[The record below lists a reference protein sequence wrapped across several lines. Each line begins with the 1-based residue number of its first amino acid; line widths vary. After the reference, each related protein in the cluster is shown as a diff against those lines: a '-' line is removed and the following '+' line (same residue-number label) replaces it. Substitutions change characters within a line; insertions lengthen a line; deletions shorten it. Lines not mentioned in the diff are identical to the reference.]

1 MRKHVQGLP
10 LEHEGGTL
18 LPEDIQLEMESVVIG
33 RALLKDLERNEEP
46 LSDSSRIRHP
56 ISQSA
61 SSTVVDAPSEYVE
74 IDLPRV
80 PEVLNLDLHV
90 TEEKSAPPASAHPR
104 PLLPSR
110 VAIIGNYL
118 PRRCGIA
125 TFTTDLCDA
134 IHGEYGATELLA
146 LPVNDTPEGYSY
158 PARIRFE
165 LSQDELA
172 SYRQAADFLNF
183 SNIDLVCLQHEYGIF
198 GGSAGAHILE
208 LLRRLHMPVVTTLHT
223 VLREPD
229 PHQRAVMEEI
239 AALSDRL
246 IVMSRQSA
254 DILQE
259 VFHVPI
265 SKIDLIPHGIPDL
278 PFTDPHFYKDA
289 FGTEGKDV
297 LLTFGL
303 LSPNKGLENVIR
315 ALPAILARHSNV
327 VYMISGVTHP
337 HVLRHEGEKYRDS
350 LQTLARELGVEDNVI
365 FRNRFVSPQELVELI
380 GAADIYITP
389 YKHKGQ
395 VVSGTLAYALSA
407 GKAIISTPYLHAIEL
422 LDDGRGVLVPFDD
435 PQAIAAKTIE
445 LLENGTA
452 RHAMRKRA
460 YLYTR
465 DMVWHR
471 VAQLYMGSFE
481 RVYNERLR
489 KPRATFSA
497 QNTEKALDRL
507 PPVKLDH
514 LYRMTDQTGIVEH
527 AVFVIPN
534 YPEGYTTDDNA
545 RALIVAIL
553 LEESGSRTP
562 KDSLDLASRYLAF
575 LWLAF
580 DPISKRFRNSL
591 SYDHQWNDPEGTEDS
606 HGRALWGLGTVL
618 GRSKDAGLR
627 GAAARLFELAIPA
640 AVEFRSPRACAFA
653 LLGLLE
659 YLEAIPG
666 DRAALSAADSL
677 ANRLLESYR
686 ANRTAD
692 WKWFENELAYS
703 NARLPQALIR
713 AGMRGGNDAMVSAG
727 LEALDWL
734 ATVQCCDVK
743 GHFVPIGSHGFHSKT
758 TEKARFDQQPVEACA
773 AVSAFLQAYRA
784 TGEERW
790 RKEAWS
796 AFNWFLGDNDLQIA
810 LYDPSTGGCRD
821 GLHPDRA
828 NENQGAE
835 STLSFL
841 MALLEM
847 RKLGVS
853 GATDNKF

>member
-1 MRKHVQGLP
+1 MSTPK
-10 LEHEGGTL
+10 
-18 LPEDIQLEMESVVIG
+18 M
-33 RALLKDLERNEEP
+33 
-46 LSDSSRIRHP
+46 
-56 ISQSA
+56 ISAMARSP
-61 SSTVVDAPSEYVE
+61 T
-74 IDLPRV
+74 IDLPV
-80 PEVLNLDLHV
+80 NSKVIDQFSLEDVISLDTPV
-90 TEEKSAPPASAHPR
+90 VEETPGPLKPMHPR
-104 PLLPSR
+104 PMLPSR

-118 PRRCGIA
+118 PRQCGIA

-134 IHGEYGATELLA
+134 IHAEFGATELLA

-165 LSQDELA
+165 LAQDEVA

-198 GGSAGAHILE
+198 GGPAGAHILE
-208 LLRRLHMPVVTTLHT
+208 LLRRLQMPVVTTLHT
-223 VLREPD
+223 VLREPNPD
-229 PHQRAVMEEI
+229 QRAVMEEI
-239 AALSDRL
+239 AALSDRF

-254 DILQE
+254 EILQE
-259 VFHVPI
+259 VFDVAP

-278 PFTDPHFYKDA
+278 HFTDPNFYKDA

-303 LSPNKGLENVIR
+303 LSPNKGIENVIQ
-315 ALPAILARHSNV
+315 ALPSILSRHSSA

-337 HVLRHEGEKYRDS
+337 HVLRQEGEKYRAS
-350 LQTLARELGVEDNVI
+350 LQKLAKDLGVEANVI

-422 LDDGRGVLVPFDD
+422 LDEERGALVPFDD
-435 PQAIAAKTIE
+435 PEAIAAKTLE
-445 LLENGTA
+445 LLDNHTA

-460 YLYTR
+460 YLYAR
-465 DMVWHR
+465 DMVWDR
-471 VAQLYMGSFE
+471 VAQQYMGSFE

-489 KPRATFSA
+489 NPRATSSA

-507 PPVKLDH
+507 PAVKLDH
-514 LYRMTDQTGIVEH
+514 LRRMTDSTGIIEH
-527 AVFVIPN
+527 AVFVVPN
-534 YPEGYTTDDNA
+534 YPEGYSTDDNA

-553 LEESGSRTP
+553 LEEFGGSLLRS
-562 KDSLDLASRYLAF
+562 SLGLASRYLAF
-575 LWLAF
+575 LWMAF
-580 DPISKRFRNSL
+580 DTTSRRFRNCL
-591 SYDHQWNDPEGTEDS
+591 SYERQWQEPEGSEDS

-627 GAAARLFELAIPA
+627 GAAGRLFELAVPA
-640 AVEFRSPRACAFA
+640 AVEFKSPRACAFA
-653 LLGLLE
+653 LLGLQE
-659 YLEAIPG
+659 YLDSFPG
-666 DRAALSAADSL
+666 DRAALSAADAL
-677 ANRLLESYR
+677 ANRLLNSYR
-686 ANRTAD
+686 AIHSTD
-692 WKWFENELAYS
+692 WNWFENGLAYS

-713 AGMRGGNDAMVSAG
+713 AGMRSGSDEMVSAG
-727 LEALDWL
+727 LEALGWL
-734 ATVQCCDVK
+734 TTIQRCEIK
-743 GHFVPIGSHGFHSKT
+743 GHFVPIGSHGFYSKK

-773 AVSAFLQAYRA
+773 VVSACLQAYLA
-784 TGEERW
+784 TGKGRW
-790 RKEAWS
+790 RKEAWT

-847 RKLGVS
+847 RKLEQGTEGNS
-853 GATDNKF
+853 

>member
-1 MRKHVQGLP
+1 MKLP
-10 LEHEGGTL
+10 KTTS
-18 LPEDIQLEMESVVIG
+18 Q
-33 RALLKDLERNEEP
+33 AKDP
-46 LSDSSRIRHP
+46 
-56 ISQSA
+56 A
-61 SSTVVDAPSEYVE
+61 VVDVLYAHTEIAFSAPEE
-74 IDLPRV
+74 IVSLDPAPALPIV
-80 PEVLNLDLHV
+80 
-90 TEEKSAPPASAHPR
+90 EEKVVPLWPIHPR
-104 PLLPSR
+104 PMLPSR
-110 VAIIGNYL
+110 IAIIGNYL

-134 IHGEYGATELLA
+134 IHAEYEATELLA
-146 LPVNDTPEGYSY
+146 LPVNDTEEGYSY

-165 LSQDELA
+165 LSQDELS

-183 SNIDLVCLQHEYGIF
+183 SNIDLVCVQHEYGIF
-198 GGSAGAHILE
+198 GGPAGAHILE
-208 LLRRLHMPVVTTLHT
+208 LLRRLQMPIVTTLHT
-223 VLREPD
+223 VLREPNSD
-229 PHQRAVMEEI
+229 QRIVMEEI

-254 DILQE
+254 EILQE

-278 PFTDPHFYKDA
+278 AFTDPQFYKET

-303 LSPNKGLENVIR
+303 LSPNKGIENVIK
-315 ALPAILARHSNV
+315 ALPAILSKHSNV

-337 HVLRHEGEKYRDS
+337 HVLRHEGDIYRQY
-350 LQTLARELGVEDNVI
+350 LQKLARELGVEANVI
-365 FRNRFVSPQELVELI
+365 FRNRFASPQELVEVI

-389 YKHKGQ
+389 YKDKGQ

-407 GKAIISTPYLHAIEL
+407 GKAIISTPYLHAMEL
-422 LDDGRGVLVPFDD
+422 LDEGRGVLVPFDD

-445 LLENGTA
+445 LLDNGNA

-465 DMVWHR
+465 DMVWDR
-471 VAQLYMGSFE
+471 AARQYMGSFE

-489 KPRATFSA
+489 NPRATFSA
-497 QNTEKALDRL
+497 QNTEKVLDRL
-507 PPVKLDH
+507 PAVRLDH
-514 LYRMTDQTGIVEH
+514 LHRMTDHTGIIEH
-527 AVFVIPN
+527 AVFVVPN

-553 LEESGSRTP
+553 LEEFAGITP
-562 KDSLDLASRYLAF
+562 TATLDLASRYLAF

-580 DPISKRFRNSL
+580 DPATKRFRNCL
-591 SYDHQWNDPEGTEDS
+591 SYERQWQDAEGSEDS

-618 GRSKDAGLR
+618 GRTKDAGLR
-627 GAAARLFELAIPA
+627 GAAGRLFELAVPA
-640 AVEFRSPRACAFA
+640 AVEFKSPRACAFA

-659 YLEAIPG
+659 YLESFPG
-666 DRAALSAADSL
+666 DRAALNAADAL
-677 ANRLLESYR
+677 ANRLLDSYR
-686 ANRTAD
+686 ANSSAG
-692 WKWFENELAYS
+692 WKWFESVLSYS

-713 AGMRGGNDAMVSAG
+713 AGRRGANEAMVSAG
-727 LEALDWL
+727 LEALEWL
-734 ATVQCCDVK
+734 ATIQRCEIK
-743 GHFVPIGSHGFHSKT
+743 GHFVPIGSHGFYSMK

-784 TGEERW
+784 TGKGRW
-790 RKEAWS
+790 RKDAWT
-796 AFNWFLGDNDLQIA
+796 AFNWFLGDNDLQVA
-810 LYDPSTGGCRD
+810 LYDPTTGGCRD

-847 RKLGVS
+847 RKLEE
-853 GATDNKF
+853 ADTTDSKP

>member
-1 MRKHVQGLP
+1 MSTPKMISATERSPVIRAPDNSEAIDQFR
-10 LEHEGGTL
+10 LEDVISLDT
-18 LPEDIQLEMESVVIG
+18 PVVEDTPV
-33 RALLKDLERNEEP
+33 ALWP
-46 LSDSSRIRHP
+46 M
-56 ISQSA
+56 
-61 SSTVVDAPSEYVE
+61 
-74 IDLPRV
+74 
-80 PEVLNLDLHV
+80 
-90 TEEKSAPPASAHPR
+90 HPR
-104 PLLPSR
+104 PMLPSR

-118 PRRCGIA
+118 PRQCGIA

-134 IHGEYGATELLA
+134 IHAEYGATELLA
-146 LPVNDTPEGYSY
+146 LPVNDTPEGYTY

-165 LSQDELA
+165 LAQDEVA

-198 GGSAGAHILE
+198 GGPAGAHILE
-208 LLRRLHMPVVTTLHT
+208 LLRRLQMPVVTTLHT
-223 VLREPD
+223 VLREPNPD
-229 PHQRAVMEEI
+229 QRSAMEEI
-239 AALSDRL
+239 AALSDRF

-254 DILQE
+254 EILQE
-259 VFHVPI
+259 VFNVPA

-278 PFTDPHFYKDA
+278 AFTDPNFYKDA
-289 FGTEGKDV
+289 FGTEGKEV

-303 LSPNKGLENVIR
+303 LSPNKGIENVIQ
-315 ALPAILARHSNV
+315 ALPAILSRHKNV

-337 HVLRHEGEKYRDS
+337 HVLRRDGDKYRAS
-350 LQTLARELGVEDNVI
+350 LQELANDLGVEANVI

-422 LDDGRGVLVPFDD
+422 LDEDRGVLVPFND

-445 LLENGTA
+445 LLDNGTS

-460 YLYTR
+460 YLYAR
-465 DMVWHR
+465 DMVWDR
-471 VAQLYMGSFE
+471 VAQQYMGSFE

-507 PPVKLDH
+507 PAIKLDH
-514 LYRMTDQTGIVEH
+514 LRRMTDNTGIVEH
-527 AVFVIPN
+527 AVFNVPN
-534 YPEGYTTDDNA
+534 YPEGYSTDDNA
-545 RALIVAIL
+545 RALIVAVL
-553 LEESGSRTP
+553 LEEVGSISTRS
-562 KDSLDLASRYLAF
+562 SLDLAARYLAF

-580 DPISKRFRNSL
+580 DPATKRFRNCL
-591 SYDHQWNDPEGTEDS
+591 SYERQWQEPQGSEDS

-618 GRSKDAGLR
+618 GRTSDAGLR
-627 GAAARLFELAIPA
+627 GAAGRLFEMAVPA
-640 AVEFRSPRACAFA
+640 AVDFKSPRACAFA

-659 YLEAIPG
+659 YLESFPG
-666 DRAALSAADSL
+666 DRAAINAADAL
-677 ANRLLESYR
+677 ANRLLESYL
-686 ANRTAD
+686 ANRSAD
-692 WKWFENELAYS
+692 WNWFENVLSYS

-713 AGMRGGNDAMVSAG
+713 AGTRSGNDAMVSAG

-734 ATVQCCDVK
+734 ATVQRCETK
-743 GHFVPIGSHGFHSKT
+743 GHFVPIGSHGFYSKK
-758 TEKARFDQQPVEACA
+758 TEKARFDQQPIEACA
-773 AVSAFLQAYRA
+773 TVSAYLQAYRA
-784 TGEERW
+784 TGKGCW
-790 RKEAWS
+790 RKEAWT

-810 LYDPSTGGCRD
+810 LYDPTTGGCRD

-847 RKLGVS
+847 RKLEE
-853 GATDNKF
+853 ADTTDRKA

>member
-1 MRKHVQGLP
+1 MPLP
-10 LEHEGGTL
+10 NT
-18 LPEDIQLEMESVVIG
+18 
-33 RALLKDLERNEEP
+33 
-46 LSDSSRIRHP
+46 
-56 ISQSA
+56 ISQGKVPDLVEVPYDHAGIDFAVSQE
-61 SSTVVDAPSEYVE
+61 VVS
-74 IDLPRV
+74 
-80 PEVLNLDLHV
+80 LDPLIV
-90 TEEKSAPPASAHPR
+90 EEKTGPSRPMHPR
-104 PLLPSR
+104 PMLPSR

-118 PRRCGIA
+118 PRKCGIA

-134 IHGEYGATELLA
+134 IHAEYDATELLA

-158 PARIRFE
+158 PTRVRFE

-198 GGSAGAHILE
+198 GGSAGAHVLE

-229 PHQRAVMEEI
+229 ADQRIAMEEI

-246 IVMSRQSA
+246 IVMSRQSSE
-254 DILQE
+254 ILQE

-265 SKIDLIPHGIPDL
+265 SKIDLIPHGIPSL
-278 PFTDPHFYKDA
+278 AFTDPTFYKDA

-303 LSPNKGLENVIR
+303 LSPNKGIENVIQ
-315 ALPAILARHSNV
+315 ALPTILSRHNNV

-337 HVLRHEGEKYRDS
+337 HVLRHEGDRYRQY
-350 LQTLARELGVEDNVI
+350 LQKLAKDLGVQDHVI
-365 FRNRFVSPQELVELI
+365 FRNRFVSPQELVELV

-407 GKAIISTPYLHAIEL
+407 GKAIISTPYLHAMEL
-422 LDDGRGVLVPFDD
+422 LDEERGVLVPFDD
-435 PQAIAAKTIE
+435 PLAIAEKTIE
-445 LLENGTA
+445 LLDNGTA

-460 YLYTR
+460 YLYSR
-465 DMVWHR
+465 DMVWDR
-471 VAQLYMGSFE
+471 VAQQYMGSFE

-489 KPRATFSA
+489 NPRATFSA
-497 QNTEKALDRL
+497 RNTEKALDRL
-507 PPVKLDH
+507 PAVKMDH
-514 LYRMTDQTGIVEH
+514 LYRMTDHTGIVEH
-527 AVFVIPN
+527 AVFTVPN
-534 YPEGYTTDDNA
+534 YPEGYSTDDNA
-545 RALIVAIL
+545 RALIVAVL
-553 LEESGSRTP
+553 LEKFGSVAPRS
-562 KDSLDLASRYLAF
+562 SLDFASRYLAF

-580 DPISKRFRNSL
+580 DPTSRRFRNCL
-591 SYDHQWNDPEGTEDS
+591 SYERQWQEAQGSEDS

-618 GRSKDAGLR
+618 GRTKDAGLR
-627 GAAARLFELAIPA
+627 GAAGRLFELAVPA
-640 AVEFRSPRACAFA
+640 AVEFKSPRACAFA

-659 YLEAIPG
+659 YLESFSG
-666 DRAALSAADSL
+666 DRAALHAADAL
-677 ANRLLESYR
+677 ADRLLESYR
-686 ANRTAD
+686 ANCSVD
-692 WKWFENELAYS
+692 WKWFENGLAYS

-713 AGMRGGNDAMVSAG
+713 AGTRSANEVMVSAG

-734 ATVQCCDVK
+734 ATVQRCEVK
-743 GHFVPIGSHGFHSKT
+743 GHFVPIGSHGFYSKK

-773 AVSAFLQAYRA
+773 AVSAFLQAYRV
-784 TGEERW
+784 TGKGRW
-790 RKEAWS
+790 RKEAWT

-847 RKLGVS
+847 RKMEE
-853 GATDNKF
+853 ADITDSSS

>member
-1 MRKHVQGLP
+1 MTLP
-10 LEHEGGTL
+10 KTISEG
-18 LPEDIQLEMESVVIG
+18 
-33 RALLKDLERNEEP
+33 KDP
-46 LSDSSRIRHP
+46 
-56 ISQSA
+56 A
-61 SSTVVDAPSEYVE
+61 VVDVLYAHAE
-74 IDLPRV
+74 IAFSV
-80 PEVLNLDLHV
+80 PEEVVSLDPAPAQPMV
-90 TEEKSAPPASAHPR
+90 AEKVVPLWPIHPR
-104 PLLPSR
+104 PMLPSR

-134 IHGEYGATELLA
+134 LHAEYEATELLA
-146 LPVNDTPEGYSY
+146 LPVNDTEEGYSY

-183 SNIDLVCLQHEYGIF
+183 SNIDLVCVQHEYGIF
-198 GGSAGAHILE
+198 GGPAGAHILE
-208 LLRRLHMPVVTTLHT
+208 LLRRLQMPIVTTLHT
-223 VLREPD
+223 VLREPNFD
-229 PHQRAVMEEI
+229 QRMVMEEI

-246 IVMSRQSA
+246 IVMSRQA
-254 DILQE
+254 AEILQE
-259 VFHVPI
+259 VFQVPN

-278 PFTDPHFYKDA
+278 AFTDPQFYKET

-303 LSPNKGLENVIR
+303 LSPNKGIENVIK
-315 ALPAILARHSNV
+315 ALPAILSKHSNV

-337 HVLRHEGEKYRDS
+337 HVLRHEGEKYRLY
-350 LQTLARELGVEDNVI
+350 LQQLAKDLGVEANVI
-365 FRNRFVSPQELVELI
+365 FRNRFVSPQELVEVI

-407 GKAIISTPYLHAIEL
+407 GKAIISTPYLHATEL
-422 LDDGRGVLVPFDD
+422 LDEGRGVLVPFDD
-435 PQAIAAKTIE
+435 PQALAAKTIE
-445 LLENGTA
+445 LLDNGTA

-465 DMVWHR
+465 DMVWNR
-471 VAQLYMGSFE
+471 VAQQYMGSFE

-489 KPRATFSA
+489 NPRATFSA
-497 QNTEKALDRL
+497 QNTEKVLDRL
-507 PPVKLDH
+507 PAVKLDH
-514 LYRMTDQTGIVEH
+514 LHRMTDHTGIIEH
-527 AVFVIPN
+527 AVFVVPN

-553 LEESGSRTP
+553 LEEFAGTTP
-562 KDSLDLASRYLAF
+562 TVTLDLASRYLAF

-580 DPISKRFRNSL
+580 DPTTKRFRNCL
-591 SYDHQWNDPEGTEDS
+591 SYERQWQEAEGSEDS

-618 GRSKDAGLR
+618 GRTKDAGLR
-627 GAAARLFELAIPA
+627 GAAGRLFELAVPA
-640 AVEFRSPRACAFA
+640 AVEFKSPRACAFA

-659 YLEAIPG
+659 YLESFPG
-666 DRAALSAADSL
+666 DRAALNAADAL
-677 ANRLLESYR
+677 ANRLLDSYR
-686 ANRTAD
+686 AHSSAD
-692 WKWFENELAYS
+692 WKWFEGVLAYS

-713 AGMRGGNDAMVSAG
+713 AGRRGANEAMVSAG
-727 LEALDWL
+727 LEALEWL
-734 ATVQCCDVK
+734 ATVQRCEIK
-743 GHFVPIGSHGFHSKT
+743 GHFVPIGSHGCYSKQ

-784 TGEERW
+784 TGKSRW
-790 RKEAWS
+790 RKDAWT
-796 AFNWFLGDNDLQIA
+796 AFNWFLGDNDLQVA

-847 RKLGVS
+847 RKLEE
-853 GATDNKF
+853 TDTTDSKP